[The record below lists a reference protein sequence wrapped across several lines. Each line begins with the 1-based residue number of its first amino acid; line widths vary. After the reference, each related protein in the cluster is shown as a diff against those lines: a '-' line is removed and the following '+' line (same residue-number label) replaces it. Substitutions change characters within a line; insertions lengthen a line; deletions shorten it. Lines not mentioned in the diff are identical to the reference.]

1 MRKARQYRG
10 GYQSARLSPLA
21 RQLRQQSTDAE
32 SSLWQCLRNR
42 KVLGFKFRRQHQFG
56 EYVVDF
62 YCSEAKLVVECD
74 GEIHLRNES
83 WHHYRVRDAYMHSQ
97 GLTVLRFT
105 NEQVFQKT
113 SVVLST
119 IVKQPQ
125 EVRNISVSDQR

>member
-10 GYQSARLSPLA
+10 GYQSSRLSELA
-21 RQLRQQSTDAE
+21 RQLRQKSTDAE
-32 SSLWQCLRNR
+32 SLLWQSLRNR

-74 GEIHLRNES
+74 GEIHSRNDS
-83 WHHYRVRDAYMHSQ
+83 WQHDRVRDAYMNSQ

-105 NEQVFQKT
+105 NEQVLQQAGGIEHNSQTTPGNK
-113 SVVLST
+113 
-119 IVKQPQ
+119 K
-125 EVRNISVSDQR
+125 